1 MRRVAVNVLAFAGGF
16 AVMSLE
22 LLSGRMLAPYFGNS
36 IYVWG
41 SVITVFMVSLA
52 LGYLAGGWWSLRSAT
67 MAKFALIFLAAGIA
81 LLPLAAVAEPAMR
94 WVFERIEDPRYGSLV
109 AASALFVLPTAVL
122 GAVSPYAVRLL
133 VDATQ
138 RSGHVAGSLYFVS
151 TVGSALGTLLTSFY
165 FVLWWEID
173 SIIELLAGTL
183 LVIGIVT
190 WLTCVLTWRR
200 AQAREASTSARRPD
214 GRPE

>member
-22 LLSGRMLAPYFGNS
+22 LLGGRMLAPYFGNS

-41 SVITVFMVSLA
+41 SVITIFMVSLA
-52 LGYLAGGWWSLRSAT
+52 IGYLAGGRWSLRNAT
-67 MAKFALIFLAAGIA
+67 LSKLALIFVAAGLA
-81 LLPLAAVAEPAMR
+81 FAPLAVVAEPTMS
-94 WVFERIEDPRYGSLV
+94 WVFDRIVDPRYGSLV
-109 AASALFVLPTAVL
+109 AASLLFVLPTAVL

-173 SIIELLAGTL
+173 TIIVLLSSILLALGTL
-183 LVIGIVT
+183 ALLGA
-190 WLTCVLTWRR
+190 LAEQKPRG
-200 AQAREASTSARRPD
+200 TSS
-214 GRPE
+214 

>member
-16 AVMSLE
+16 AVMALE
-22 LLSGRMLAPYFGNS
+22 LLGGRMLAPYFGNS

-41 SVITVFMVSLA
+41 SVISVFMVSLA
-52 LGYLAGGWWSLRSAT
+52 LGYLAGGWWSLRRASI
-67 MAKFALIFLAAGIA
+67 AKFALIFVAAAIA
-81 LLPLAAVAEPAMR
+81 FAPLVTIAEPTMQ
-94 WVFERIEDPRYGSLV
+94 WVFARIEDPRYGSLL

-122 GAVSPYAVRLL
+122 GAVSPYSVRLL
-133 VDATQ
+133 VEATQ

-173 SIIELLAGTL
+173 SIIALLAGAL
-183 LVIGIVT
+183 LALGVATFAGALVADRIAE
-190 WLTCVLTWRR
+190 RP
-200 AQAREASTSARRPD
+200 AR
-214 GRPE
+214 

>member
-22 LLSGRMLAPYFGNS
+22 LLGGRMLAPYFGNS

-41 SVITVFMVSLA
+41 SVISIFMVSLA
-52 LGYLAGGWWSLRSAT
+52 IGYLAGGWWSLRNAT
-67 MAKFALIFLAAGIA
+67 LVRFALIFIVAGIA
-81 LLPLAAVAEPAMR
+81 FAPLAIVAEPTMA
-94 WVFERIEDPRYGSLV
+94 WVFDRIQDPRYGSLV

-122 GAVSPYAVRLL
+122 GAVSPYSVRLL

-173 SIIELLAGTL
+173 TIIGVLASTLLALGASAL
-183 LVIGIVT
+183 LAASVGG
-190 WLTCVLTWRR
+190 RR
-200 AQAREASTSARRPD
+200 AGGAAA
-214 GRPE
+214 